1 MLVDE
6 VERGSPAWRAGLRNG
21 DVIINVNRQDVDTMD
36 ELRKAVN
43 DKEAALLL
51 RVNRNGGVFF
61 VVVR

>member
-6 VERGSPAWRAGLRNG
+6 VERGSPAWRAGLRKG
-21 DVIINVNRQDVDTMD
+21 DVIINVNRQDVETMD
-36 ELRKAVN
+36 GLRKAVD

>member
-1 MLVDE
+1 MDE

-21 DVIINVNRQDVDTMD
+21 DVIINVNRQDVNTMD
-36 ELRKAVN
+36 ALRKAVD